1 MNKRLYGLSLLTAV
15 LYVLATPPVDL
26 IPLGWFCL
34 TPLLFAFAKSNSHK
48 EVFKAGL
55 VSGLA
60 SSVGLYYWL
69 IYTMTTYGGLSY
81 PLSTLL
87 FILLAAYL
95 AAYWSVFTMM
105 VRYLSAGRFPLLLVA
120 PCVWVSLEYLR
131 TYLFTGFPWALLGY
145 TQYKSPYL
153 IQIAGI
159 FGPYAVSFILVLSSV
174 LVYQG
179 INSYFSK
186 RELPLKEIGLLL
198 LLLIIDVSY
207 GFIKIH
213 QYEEPSRSIVS
224 SLVQG
229 NIDQGI
235 KWNKGY
241 QDETINIYGQL
252 SKAAVEETAKLDVL
266 IWPETA
272 APFYF
277 QSNRSLK
284 KKIVDISGSLNIPI
298 LFGSPAYKYEGE
310 KVKYLNSAFL
320 IAPRSE
326 NEVETLARYDK
337 VHLVPFGEY
346 VPLKKILFFV
356 NKITEGIGDFSAGDN
371 TNPLDLKASN
381 VTSTAFLQAAGYA
394 PEMDPAVASF
404 GTLICYEAIFPDL
417 VRRFVKNG
425 ANILV
430 NITNDAWYGRSSAPY
445 QHLSAA
451 VFRAVEN
458 GTYMLRAAN
467 TGVTAIIN
475 PLGYIEKSTRI
486 FTRGFV
492 TGKVALRERMTLYTI
507 YGDVFTIIVSI
518 ITVLMMIYSV
528 ITAKSKKQVMK

>member
-186 RELPLKEIGLLL
+186 REL
-198 LLLIIDVSY
+198 
-207 GFIKIH
+207 
-213 QYEEPSRSIVS
+213 
-224 SLVQG
+224 
-229 NIDQGI
+229 
-235 KWNKGY
+235 
-241 QDETINIYGQL
+241 TQL
-252 SKAAVEETAKLDVL
+252 
-266 IWPETA
+266 
-272 APFYF
+272 
-277 QSNRSLK
+277 Q
-284 KKIVDISGSLNIPI
+284 
-298 LFGSPAYKYEGE
+298 
-310 KVKYLNSAFL
+310 
-320 IAPRSE
+320 
-326 NEVETLARYDK
+326 
-337 VHLVPFGEY
+337 
-346 VPLKKILFFV
+346 
-356 NKITEGIGDFSAGDN
+356 
-371 TNPLDLKASN
+371 
-381 VTSTAFLQAAGYA
+381 
-394 PEMDPAVASF
+394 
-404 GTLICYEAIFPDL
+404 
-417 VRRFVKNG
+417 
-425 ANILV
+425 
-430 NITNDAWYGRSSAPY
+430 
-445 QHLSAA
+445 
-451 VFRAVEN
+451 
-458 GTYMLRAAN
+458 
-467 TGVTAIIN
+467 
-475 PLGYIEKSTRI
+475 
-486 FTRGFV
+486 
-492 TGKVALRERMTLYTI
+492 
-507 YGDVFTIIVSI
+507 
-518 ITVLMMIYSV
+518 
-528 ITAKSKKQVMK
+528 